1 MSHELELAAAQEWLD
16 ETDRIALEHFRVGVP
31 TEAKADGTPV
41 TVADR
46 AIEERLRTAIAR
58 AFPADGILGEEA
70 GEARG
75 TGRRWII
82 DPIDGT
88 KNYSRGVP
96 VFGTLLALEDEG
108 RLVMGVVSAP
118 ALRTR
123 WWATHAS
130 GAYRD
135 GSPIHVSNVSRLADA
150 DVCTGDLRHAADAA
164 VHHRLARAAK
174 RWRGFGDFWGH
185 VLVAQGSMDAMV
197 ELANLAEWDVAAP
210 KFIVEEAGGRATSP
224 GGDASPR
231 RGSLVCTNGLVH
243 DEVLA
248 LITAG

>member
-16 ETDRIALEHFRVGVP
+16 ATDRIALEHFRVGVP

-46 AIEERLRTAIAR
+46 AIEERLRAAIAR

-75 TGRRWII
+75 AGRRWIV

-88 KNYSRGVP
+88 KNYARGVP

-108 RLVMGVVSAP
+108 RLVMGVVSSP

-123 WWATHAS
+123 WWATQGG

-135 GSPIHVSNVSRLADA
+135 GSPIHVSNVSRLGDA
-150 DVCTGDLRHAADAA
+150 DVCTGDLRHASDAA
-164 VHHRLARAAK
+164 VFHRLARSGK

-197 ELANLAEWDVAAP
+197 ELADLAEWDVAAP
-210 KFIVEEAGGRATSP
+210 KLIVEEAGGRVTSP
-224 GGDASPR
+224 GGDASPP
-231 RGSLVCTNGLVH
+231 RGPLVSTNGLVH
-243 DEVLA
+243 EEVLA
-248 LITAG
+248 VLGSD